1 MDYNKSIKAKV
12 PDNIKSPS
20 LPLVTGDVGQPI
32 ESNNTRQM
40 ANMCIQKQKEKWDS
54 ICKIQKTQFGD
65 YTVQQVRPN
74 YVSPIWITWVEY
86 MKNEWQKW
94 SNTIIASW
102 TDLEKKNTGD
112 VIIAHLNNRW
122 DIFIARIWEE
132 FRKKMWEELCDNQG
146 HVFVEY
152 MNISSNATND
162 EKSSNTEMFR
172 NNSIIWVTQRNEK
185 WNKREKD
192 IASIQAELLKGTN
205 RFNELQTD
213 LHEKFVKLVNDIRN
227 EFANFMNIQL
237 SQLKKVND
245 QIDANYFENS
255 GTQEKWIEF
264 LDDISINI
272 SISYDD
278 KYENF
283 IAAERAK
290 VLPEMAK
297 KFNDDR
303 KGKIEAIETQRQKWI
318 KDAMNMPRPGLLEN
332 LKSAL
337 HNTWIQFFD
346 ETNDIWRKIV
356 EETKKTPL
364 RTSEMSMSQWKNYV
378 EMEVSHRFDCLE
390 KEYKKWLDGELAK
403 SPFNSNNSIVRE
415 FMENRQGAFM
425 AFRNW
430 KGIKVAI
437 ECVADKRDIFFA
449 RMLTDQQKACDDFRY
464 ETNEFWKSVVNPPV
478 SSSSSVPVVPPNSKK
493 IVLSEL
499 SQTEWE
505 EFMNNKMM
513 ETSTQREQHFREL
526 YTKQLYKI
534 NRYELDS
541 KMKHLEMH
549 RHSIVVNPD
558 NRYCDIKNRANIIRQ
573 MIKNHKEEWD
583 TFTEFVKTKI
593 SDITHSSK
601 GVHVSPSSSTAA
613 LRSNVNS
620 STFNPGA
627 IPPMTSENKNKL
639 LKIASD
645 AYVKGTIQNVGLH
658 EKQRRAEENAARK
671 REETERKAVEK
682 NRREEENDARKREEA
697 ERKAMEKNRREEE
710 KQRRA
715 EEKEAEKQRRAEENE
730 TEKQRRAEE
739 KEEKRLTEAEKKQK
753 DDEEKAIKR
762 RTEAEQKLAFMKM
775 THKEKLEFE
784 RKKNEEFIQRVT
796 LVNGL
801 AINHKRNT
809 SEIDIKANN
818 AKAASTIGVINAG
831 VEAAQEK
838 SEIKTTG
845 ARNLSAIKVDEKKT
859 LNRIEQEKKERE
871 RLVKMGIM
879 AAEARRK
886 AEIAKAKADEEYAK
900 ALRDAEIAKAKA
912 EAAFMKANTVADTAD
927 SVAKAYDANLQE
939 IIERTN
945 SSNRAAIE
953 EDFI

>member
-94 SNTIIASW
+94 SNTIIALW
-102 TDLEKKNTGD
+102 TDLEKKDTGD

-162 EKSSNTEMFR
+162 EKSSNIEMFR
-172 NNSIIWVTQRNEK
+172 NNSIMWVTHRNEK

-278 KYENF
+278 KYEKF
-283 IAAERAK
+283 ILSEHAK

-303 KGKIEAIETQRQKWI
+303 KGKIEAIETHRQKWI

-390 KEYKKWLDGELAK
+390 KEYKEWLDGELAK

-430 KGIKVAI
+430 KGIKAAI

-464 ETNEFWKSVVNPPV
+464 ETNEFWKSVRNPPV
-478 SSSSSVPVVPPNSKK
+478 SSSSSSSVPVVPPNSKK

-513 ETSTQREQHFREL
+513 ETSTQYEQHFREL

-549 RHSIVVNPD
+549 RHSIVANHD
-558 NRYCDIKNRANIIRQ
+558 NRRCDPENRANIIRQ

-601 GVHVSPSSSTAA
+601 RVHVSPSSSTAA
-613 LRSNVNS
+613 LRSNVKS
-620 STFNPGA
+620 STFSPGA
-627 IPPMTSENKNKL
+627 IPPMTSDDKNKL
-639 LKIASD
+639 LTIA
-645 AYVKGTIQNVGLH
+645 AKTHIKGKIQNVGLH

-671 REETERKAVEK
+671 REEAERKAVEK
-682 NRREEENDARKREEA
+682 NRREEEKAVEKKRIAEEKAVEKQRIA
-697 ERKAMEKNRREEE
+697 EEKEVE

-715 EEKEAEKQRRAEENE
+715 EEAEA
-730 TEKQRRAEE
+730 EKQRRAEE
-739 KEEKRLTEAEKKQK
+739 KEEKRLEDAKEK
-753 DDEEKAIKR
+753 EEKR
-762 RTEAEQKLAFMKM
+762 RTEAEQKLWFLRMTYKEKLAFTKM
-775 THKEKLEFE
+775 TAEEKLEFE

-801 AINHKRNT
+801 AIDHKRNT

-871 RLVKMGIM
+871 RLVKMGTM

-927 SVAKAYDANLQE
+927 SVAKAYDVSLQE
-939 IIERTN
+939 FIERTN
-945 SSNRAAIE
+945 SANQAATE
-953 EDFI
+953 ENFI